1 MIFSFFDRE
10 RAVLIIIVTGK
21 DAAASY
27 NYV

>member
-1 MIFSFFDRE
+1 MSFSFFARE

-21 DAAASY
+21 DAAASH